1 MLAMQET
8 LRALRRE
15 LAALET
21 GAAPGALRFTLGL
34 PVLDAHLGG
43 GLGRGALHEFFAAE
57 VADAAAAAGFAAAL
71 TLRILPAGRRVVW
84 VRQTHGESE
93 TGALYPPGLAA
104 LGFDPDSLIMVR
116 TRDGLGTLRA
126 GIEAVRCPA
135 LGAVVIEPWGSPK
148 ALDFSASRRLSLA
161 AARSGVTT
169 LLLRTG
175 AEPCPNAAQTRWQVA
190 AVASRPL
197 GANAP
202 GHPAFEI
209 VLLRHR
215 AGVAG
220 LGWRLEWD
228 HEYRVFREAPPL
240 SGDVAAL
247 PARRPAQSRD
257 GPLALAG

>member
-1 MLAMQET
+1 MQEI

-15 LAALET
+15 LAALEP
-21 GAAPGALRFTLGL
+21 AAPSGTARFTLGL
-34 PVLDAHLGG
+34 PALDARLGG
-43 GLGRGALHEFFAAE
+43 GLGRGGLHEILAAE

-71 TLRILPAGRRVVW
+71 ALRALPPGRRAVW
-84 VRQTHGESE
+84 VRQAHGESE
-93 TGALYPPGLAA
+93 TGALYPPGLAG
-104 LGFDPDSLIMVR
+104 LGFDPDALVMVR

-175 AEPCPNAAQTRWQVA
+175 AEPRPNAAQTRWQVA

-197 GANAP
+197 AAGAP

-228 HEYRVFREAPPL
+228 HEHRVFHEAPPL

-247 PARRPAQSRD
+247 PARRPGRPDD
-257 GPLALAG
+257 GTLALAG